1 MAKKLKTVL
10 PRNFQKLVDSGD
22 VEAMKKAFEG
32 RSLEATNRYGR
43 TVLHHTSVPTELKI
57 WLLEQGGADVNVQD
71 AEGNTPLHSH
81 ASMREADMGFL
92 LDRGADVQAVN
103 GRGRM

>member
-22 VEAMKKAFEG
+22 VEAMKNAFEG

-57 WLLEQGGADVNVQD
+57 WLLEQGADVNVHD

>member
-57 WLLEQGGADVNVQD
+57 WLLEQGGQTSTSRMRRA
-71 AEGNTPLHSH
+71 TPRCTP
-81 ASMREADMGFL
+81 MPP
-92 LDRGADVQAVN
+92 
-103 GRGRM
+103 

>member
-1 MAKKLKTVL
+1 M
-10 PRNFQKLVDSGD
+10 
-22 VEAMKKAFEG
+22 
-32 RSLEATNRYGR
+32 
-43 TVLHHTSVPTELKI
+43 
-57 WLLEQGGADVNVQD
+57 
-71 AEGNTPLHSH
+71 HSH